1 MDKTILTSA
10 TEGGYSVVLAGFLQD
25 SIGHVI
31 PWLVATACVIVCD
44 LVVGIRKS
52 LMMGEDVRFSTACR
66 RTIGKF
72 VSYFTFVV
80 MVAVVDVAANG
91 GGSIDK
97 WACLL
102 VCFIEFSS
110 IMGNILKPKGYDV
123 NLAKLIAV
131 IFGKRFGVH
140 GKEIEEIIEK
150 NDGTERT
157 KKQQSGE
164 H

>member
-1 MDKTILTSA
+1 
-10 TEGGYSVVLAGFLQD
+10 
-25 SIGHVI
+25 
-31 PWLVATACVIVCD
+31 
-44 LVVGIRKS
+44 
-52 LMMGEDVRFSTACR
+52 MMGEDVRFSTACR

>member
-110 IMGNILKPKGYDV
+110 IIGNILKPKGYDV

-131 IFGKRFGVH
+131 VFGKRFGVH
-140 GKEIEEIIEK
+140 GREIEEIIEK

>member
-1 MDKTILTSA
+1 MDKTILATA

-110 IMGNILKPKGYDV
+110 ILGNILKPKGYDI

-131 IFGKRFGVH
+131 VFGKRFGVH

-150 NDGTERT
+150 NDERT
-157 KKQQSGE
+157 KRNQKQ
-164 H
+164 